1 MNSVLICNPDGKL
14 LLSRYFEAQS
24 HGSECAFEPSSG
36 GEHTAASSLR
46 DTAKGRSSTLS
57 EVLGQTR
64 HLWTKGTAEC
74 PQVARA
80 KGGLIIVFG
89 AVEDLLL
96 FLCGS
101 GECDELTLADM
112 LATLAKVIV
121 ALCRQG
127 GKHQRATETAFLSS
141 NGTSSIYSK
150 ACLVID
156 EMIPGGILE
165 SLDSDGIL
173 SSIKLQKPTSAAPVA
188 GSKKGR

>member
-1 MNSVLICNPDGKL
+1 MNSVLICNPDGKI

-24 HGSECAFEPSSG
+24 HGSECAFESSSG
-36 GEHTAASSLR
+36 GEHTAAGSLR

-112 LATLAKVIV
+112 LSTLAKVIV

-127 GKHQRATETAFLSS
+127 GKHQRATET
-141 NGTSSIYSK
+141 
-150 ACLVID
+150 
-156 EMIPGGILE
+156 
-165 SLDSDGIL
+165 
-173 SSIKLQKPTSAAPVA
+173 
-188 GSKKGR
+188 